1 MELKELLNT
10 YEIIGIVSNY
20 QSSLPDILVSN
31 LNIKNIN
38 KALLMVGLDE
48 SILSKKVSEL
58 TLSELFKVDL
68 LTKLDKDIIIIGNL
82 SKNLIYKDIEFINK
96 LLLKL
101 SNEYNKKIV
110 IIDEDI
116 KVFMNLVKYIYV
128 MKNKQIIYSTNNFFD
143 DELYKYVK
151 MPKIIEFI
159 KYVNKDEKRVDET
172 LEIYELIKDIFRR
185 LS

>member
-1 MELKELLNT
+1 MEIKELLNT

-20 QSSLPDILVSN
+20 QSSLPNVLVKD

-38 KALLMVGLDE
+38 KALVMVELDE
-48 SILSKKVSEL
+48 SVLNKNVSDL

-68 LTKLDKDIIIIGNL
+68 ITKLDRDVIIIGNL
-82 SKNLIYKDIEFINK
+82 SKNLIYKDIEFIKK

-101 SNEYNKKIV
+101 NNEYNKKIV
-110 IIDEDI
+110 IIDENI
-116 KVFMNLVKYIYV
+116 NVFMNVVKYIYV
-128 MKNKQIIYSTNNFFD
+128 MKNKEIIYSTNNFYD
-143 DELYKYVK
+143 DELYRYVK
-151 MPKIIEFI
+151 MPKIVEFI
-159 KYVNKDEKRVDET
+159 KYVNKNEKRIDET

>member
-82 SKNLIYKDIEFINK
+82 SKNLIYKDIEFIKK